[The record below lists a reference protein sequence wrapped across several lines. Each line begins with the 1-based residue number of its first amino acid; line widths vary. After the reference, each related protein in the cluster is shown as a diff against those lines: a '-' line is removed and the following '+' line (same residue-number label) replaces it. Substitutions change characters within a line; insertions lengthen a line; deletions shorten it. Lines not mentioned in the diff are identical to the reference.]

1 MAVQTFEVQGSRP
14 KPYAIQLREDGRL
27 SCDCPAW
34 LNKRMGM
41 QRGCKHCA
49 KVAADNGLRIDQRE
63 DGQYAMG
70 AITVSRAD
78 ATHAAHVKGGKV
90 HGKVAPEWQAKYG
103 KPPVGDPMLAPKYRP
118 LMLADKAEPF
128 RWSDYTPDLWAM
140 EQKFDGERCLV
151 AVRSGKVTAW
161 SRAGGGRDVG
171 LPRDLAP
178 QIVAALAAMPDG
190 DYDGEVIVKGVGL
203 MSSDVRA
210 LVNRAANVLVL
221 FDVLMVEGLDLTGHS
236 YDQRRTA
243 LAAAMGRLASP
254 AVIRSSSAAPD
265 QAMYDA
271 ILAAG
276 GEGVILK
283 RRDSKYVGRRDGA
296 AWVKVKA
303 QGEAVVTIIGFEDS
317 KVNASKNAVICF
329 RMESGIESKCKV
341 LNNDWSRRIAAGE
354 IKVGTKIE
362 VTYQVLLASGKARH
376 AMAKRVV
383 GDA

>member
-1 MAVQTFEVQGSRP
+1 MAVQVFEVQGSRP

-34 LNKRMGM
+34 LNKRAAA
-41 QRGCKHCA
+41 QRGC
-49 KVAADNGLRIDQRE
+49 NGLRIDQRE

-78 ATHAAHVKGGKV
+78 AAGGKV
-90 HGKVAPEWQAKYG
+90 HGKVQP
-103 KPPVGDPMLAPKYRP
+103 GDPVLAPKYRP
-118 LMLADKAEPF
+118 LMLADKVEPF
-128 RWSDYTPDLWAM
+128 RWSDYSASAWAM

-171 LPRDLAP
+171 LARDLAP
-178 QIVAALAAMPDG
+178 QLVAALASVPDG
-190 DYDGEVIVKGVGL
+190 DYDGEVIVRGVGL
-203 MSSDVRA
+203 KSSDVRA
-210 LVNRAANVLVL
+210 LVNKAANVLVL
-221 FDVLMVEGLDLTGHS
+221 FDVLMQQGQDVTGWS
-236 YDQRRTA
+236 YDDRRSLLEQTVQSS
-243 LAAAMGRLASP
+243 ASL
-254 AVIRSSSAAPD
+254 ILTTRAAPD
-265 QAMYDA
+265 EAMYAA
-271 ILAAG
+271 ILGAG

-317 KVNASKNAVICF
+317 KVNSQKDAVICF

-341 LNNDWSRRIAAGE
+341 LNNDWQRRIAAGE

-362 VTYQVLLASGKARH
+362 VTYQVLLASGKPRH